1 MTVLAAT
8 RDFITAARALIADP
22 ARFRVWILAADDNGN
37 QVSPLGDAAGYCVHG
52 ALQHVTGRRDWANAD
67 WMTPGGL
74 ASVLYGTAGSMF
86 PEMGGADVLGN
97 NNNILGHPA
106 VMCLLDAAL
115 AVTEAELILAGEA
128 LVKVCPAGGQP

>member
-8 RDFITAARALIADP
+8 RDYITAVRALISDP
-22 ARFRVWILAADDNGN
+22 TRFRIWILAADDDGGM
-37 QVSPLGDAAGYCVHG
+37 VSPLGDAAGYCVHG

-86 PEMGGADVLGN
+86 PEMAGPDVLGN
-97 NNNILGHPA
+97 INNRLGHSA
-106 VMCLLDAAL
+106 VMGLLDAAL
-115 AVTEAELILAGEA
+115 AVTEAELILTEEA
-128 LVKVCPAGGQP
+128 LVTV

>member
-22 ARFRVWILAADDNGN
+22 ARFRVWILAADDDGN

-52 ALQHVTGRRDWANAD
+52 ALQHVTGRRNWANAD

-74 ASVLYGTAGSMF
+74 ASVLYGTASSMF
-86 PEMGGADVLGN
+86 PDMAGPDVLGN
-97 NNNILGHPA
+97 INNILGHSA
-106 VMCLLDAAL
+106 IMCLLDTAL
-115 AVTEAELILAGEA
+115 AVTEAELILTGET
-128 LVKVCPAGGQP
+128 LVRV

>member
-1 MTVLAAT
+1 MNVLAAT
-8 RDFITAARALIADP
+8 RDYITAARDLISDP
-22 ARFRVWILAADDNGN
+22 ARHRTWILAADDDGGM
-37 QVSPLGDAAGYCVHG
+37 VSPLGDAAGYCVHG

-86 PEMGGADVLGN
+86 PEMAGPDVLGN
-97 NNNILGHPA
+97 INNILGHA
-106 VMCLLDAAL
+106 AIMGLLDAAL

-128 LVKVCPAGGQP
+128 LVTV